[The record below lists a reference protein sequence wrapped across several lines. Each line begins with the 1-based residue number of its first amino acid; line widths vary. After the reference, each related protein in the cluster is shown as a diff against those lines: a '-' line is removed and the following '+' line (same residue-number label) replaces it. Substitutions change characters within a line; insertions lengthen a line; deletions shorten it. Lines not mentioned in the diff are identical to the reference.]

1 MVVHGSLTSG
11 NRKESDKRI
20 EIINIP
26 FSFTFLKDELEK
38 MFNTNRL
45 KYPETT
51 LKVTEL
57 KPNYNRNP
65 NLGNHRISNE
75 IEKVYKISSD
85 LAEYLFSFF
94 YNKYNEQ
101 YPELKKSN
109 YRSES
114 PINRIIFTE
123 YI

>member
-1 MVVHGSLTSG
+1 
-11 NRKESDKRI
+11 
-20 EIINIP
+20 
-26 FSFTFLKDELEK
+26 

-75 IEKVYKISSD
+75 IKKVYKISSD

-109 YRSES
+109 YRSERSIKDIKIGIS
-114 PINRIIFTE
+114 PIIKHVNIKN
-123 YI
+123 